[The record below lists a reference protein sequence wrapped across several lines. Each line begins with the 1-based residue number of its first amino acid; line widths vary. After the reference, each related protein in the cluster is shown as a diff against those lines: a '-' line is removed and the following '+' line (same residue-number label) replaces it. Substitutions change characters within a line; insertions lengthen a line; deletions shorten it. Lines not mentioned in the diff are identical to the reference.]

1 MNSLLYALI
10 EALRCHRWLRLLA
23 CAFIFTSLG
32 NGVTQ
37 VVVFGLLLAWS
48 APPALL
54 TLAFLF
60 ATLPGFI
67 GSLISEK
74 LCVRYSPIPL
84 LILTEGLGLLALLFP
99 LLGVHYHSIPALL
112 AVQSTEALLNGMS
125 WPALTLLFKRGLR
138 EAELPAATCLENV
151 IFAAQ
156 VLLGTGLGMVLFQKI
171 AILALLAI
179 DATSFLGS
187 LFMLWLAGRVFLA
200 PTLAV
205 PTEEK
210 APAALRWQMLTIRQ
224 KRSLLI
230 LPALAAVGSPAMALL
245 PAMAQQIHPQDAASL
260 ALPLLFARSMGQL
273 CGPLLLKRD
282 SLTRFAARTPRILLC
297 LGIFLTAYGMLP
309 LLSGWIACA
318 LGMIF
323 VAHLA
328 SNVLFAAGTFAV
340 LSSFQT
346 THMASASSKA
356 WRWQTLS
363 ASLFTGIAAMA
374 AAGFGSIQALYSV
387 SSAALILVALIMYV
401 YRE

>member
-179 DATSFLGS
+179 DAISFLGS

-297 LGIFLTAYGMLP
+297 LGIFLAAYGMLP
-309 LLSGWIACA
+309 LLSGWMACA

-346 THMASASSKA
+346 THMASASSKV

>member
-37 VVVFGLLLAWS
+37 VVVFGLLLSWS

-112 AVQSTEALLNGMS
+112 AVQSTEALLSGMS

-179 DATSFLGS
+179 DAISFLGS

-245 PAMAQQIHPQDAASL
+245 PAMAQQTHPQDAASL

-297 LGIFLTAYGMLP
+297 LGIFLAAYGMLP
-309 LLSGWIACA
+309 LLSGWMACA

-328 SNVLFAAGTFAV
+328 SNVLFAVGTFAV

>member
-60 ATLPGFI
+60 ATLPGFV

-74 LCVRYSPIPL
+74 LCARHSPISL

-179 DATSFLGS
+179 DAISFLGS
-187 LFMLWLAGRVFLA
+187 LFMLWLVGRVYFA

-297 LGIFLTAYGMLP
+297 LGIFLAAYGMLP
-309 LLSGWIACA
+309 LLSGWMACA

-346 THMASASSKA
+346 THMASASSKV

>member
-74 LCVRYSPIPL
+74 LCARYSPIPL

-151 IFAAQ
+151 FFAAQ

-297 LGIFLTAYGMLP
+297 LGIFLAAYGMLP
-309 LLSGWIACA
+309 LLSGWMACA

-346 THMASASSKA
+346 THMASASSKV

>member
-74 LCVRYSPIPL
+74 LCAHYSPISL

-187 LFMLWLAGRVFLA
+187 LFMLWLAGGVYLA

-205 PTEEK
+205 PAEEK

-245 PAMAQQIHPQDAASL
+245 PAMAQQIHPQDAASI

-297 LGIFLTAYGMLP
+297 LGIFLAAYGMLP
-309 LLSGWIACA
+309 LLSGWMACA

>member
-112 AVQSTEALLNGMS
+112 AVQSTEALLSGMS

-151 IFAAQ
+151 VFAAQ

-187 LFMLWLAGRVFLA
+187 LFMLWLAGRVYLA

-205 PTEEK
+205 PAEEK
-210 APAALRWQMLTIRQ
+210 APATLRWQMLTIRQ

-297 LGIFLTAYGMLP
+297 LGIFLAAYGMLP
-309 LLSGWIACA
+309 LLSGWMACA

-346 THMASASSKA
+346 THMASASSKV

>member
-74 LCVRYSPIPL
+74 LCAHYSPISL

-245 PAMAQQIHPQDAASL
+245 PAIAQQIHPQDAASL

-297 LGIFLTAYGMLP
+297 LGIFLAAYGMLP
-309 LLSGWIACA
+309 LLSGWMACA

-346 THMASASSKA
+346 THMASASSKV

>member
-297 LGIFLTAYGMLP
+297 LGIFLAAYGMLP
-309 LLSGWIACA
+309 LLSGWMACA

-346 THMASASSKA
+346 THMASASSKV

-387 SSAALILVALIMYV
+387 SSAALILVTLIMYV

>member
-297 LGIFLTAYGMLP
+297 LGIFLAAYGMLP
-309 LLSGWIACA
+309 LLSGWMACA

-346 THMASASSKA
+346 THMASASSKV

>member
-37 VVVFGLLLAWS
+37 VVVLGLLLAWS

-74 LCVRYSPIPL
+74 LCARYSPISL

-112 AVQSTEALLNGMS
+112 AVQSTEALLSGMS

-187 LFMLWLAGRVFLA
+187 LLMLWLAGRVYLA

-205 PTEEK
+205 PAEEK
-210 APAALRWQMLTIRQ
+210 APATLRWQMLTIRQ

-297 LGIFLTAYGMLP
+297 LGIFLAAYGMLP
-309 LLSGWIACA
+309 LLSGWMACA

>member
-74 LCVRYSPIPL
+74 LCALYSPISL

-112 AVQSTEALLNGMS
+112 AVQSTEALLSGMS

-151 IFAAQ
+151 VFAAQ

-187 LFMLWLAGRVFLA
+187 LFMLWLAGRVYLA

-205 PTEEK
+205 PAEEK
-210 APAALRWQMLTIRQ
+210 APATLRWQMLTIRQ

-260 ALPLLFARSMGQL
+260 ALPLLFARCMGQL

-297 LGIFLTAYGMLP
+297 LGIFLAAYGMLP
-309 LLSGWIACA
+309 LLSGWMACA

-346 THMASASSKA
+346 THMASASSKV

>member
-74 LCVRYSPIPL
+74 LCARYSPIPL

-112 AVQSTEALLNGMS
+112 AVQSTEALLSGMS

-179 DATSFLGS
+179 DAISFLGS

-245 PAMAQQIHPQDAASL
+245 PAIAQQIHPQDAASL

-297 LGIFLTAYGMLP
+297 LGIFLAAYGMLP
-309 LLSGWIACA
+309 LLSGWMACA

-328 SNVLFAAGTFAV
+328 SNVLFAVGTFAV

-346 THMASASSKA
+346 THMASASSKV

>member
-1 MNSLLYALI
+1 MNTLLYALI

-282 SLTRFAARTPRILLC
+282 SLTRFAAHTPRILLC
-297 LGIFLTAYGMLP
+297 LGIFLAAYGMLP
-309 LLSGWIACA
+309 LLSGWMACA

>member
-151 IFAAQ
+151 VFAAQ

-187 LFMLWLAGRVFLA
+187 LFMLWLAGRVYLA

-205 PTEEK
+205 PAEEK
-210 APAALRWQMLTIRQ
+210 APATLRWQMLTIRQ

-297 LGIFLTAYGMLP
+297 LGIFLAAYGMLP
-309 LLSGWIACA
+309 LLSGWMACA

>member
-10 EALRCHRWLRLLA
+10 EALRGHRWLRLLA

-32 NGVTQ
+32 NGLTQ

-60 ATLPGFI
+60 ATVPGFV
-67 GSLISEK
+67 GSLIGEK
-74 LCVRYSPIPL
+74 LCSRYSPISL

-99 LLGVHYHSIPALL
+99 LFGVGYHSIAALL
-112 AVQSTEALLNGMS
+112 VVQSTEALLSGMS
-125 WPALTLLFKRGLR
+125 WPALTLLFKRGLS
-138 EAELPAATCLENV
+138 EAELPAATCLETV
-151 IFAAQ
+151 IFASQ
-156 VLLGTGLGMVLFQKI
+156 VLLGTGLGVVLFQKTSVFT
-171 AILALLAI
+171 LLAI
-179 DATSFLGS
+179 DAASFLGS
-187 LFMLWLAGRVFLA
+187 LLMLWLAERQFSA
-200 PTLAV
+200 PSLSSPV
-205 PTEEK
+205 EET
-210 APAALRWQMLTIRQ
+210 APAALRWRTLTRRQ

-245 PAMAQQIHPQDAASL
+245 PALAQQIHPQNAAGL

-273 CGPLLLKRD
+273 CGPMLLKRD
-282 SLTRFAARTPRILLC
+282 SLARFAAHTPRIIVC
-297 LGIFLTAYGMLP
+297 LGIFLAAYGMLP
-309 LLSGWIACA
+309 FLSGWVVCA

-323 VAHLA
+323 LAHLA

-340 LSSFQT
+340 LSSFDDTQT
-346 THMASASSKA
+346 ASASGKA

-363 ASLFTGIAAMA
+363 ASLFTGVAAMVA
-374 AAGFGSIQALYSV
+374 TGFGSVQALYTV
-387 SSAALILVALIMYV
+387 SSVALLTVALIMRF

>member
-74 LCVRYSPIPL
+74 LCARYSPIPL

-112 AVQSTEALLNGMS
+112 AVQSTEALLSGMS

-151 IFAAQ
+151 FFAAQ

-179 DATSFLGS
+179 DAISFLGS

-297 LGIFLTAYGMLP
+297 LGIFLAAYGMLP
-309 LLSGWIACA
+309 LLSGWMACA

>member
-1 MNSLLYALI
+1 MNTLLYALI

-297 LGIFLTAYGMLP
+297 LGIFLAAYGMLP
-309 LLSGWIACA
+309 LLSGWMACA

-346 THMASASSKA
+346 THMASASSKV